1 MRAPSFTAGGVG
13 DPCYELVRSMKFLLT
28 NDDGIDAIGLNLLA
42 DVCAEL
48 GEVTVVA
55 PVEEQS
61 GVGHRVITRA
71 PLRLES
77 RPERRYALAGT
88 PADCA
93 RVALRAL
100 SVGAD
105 WVLSGLNHGGNLGVD
120 IHMSGTVAG
129 AREGAILGCR
139 AMALSQ
145 VLNAKYPIDPART
158 RRITARVVREL
169 VARPLPEGQLYNV
182 NLPFAPESDEPEI
195 VLCAPD
201 PSPHDVCYRAIEEG
215 FHYAGVFL
223 NRPRKMGL
231 DVDVVF
237 SGKVAVSVLTIV

>member
-1 MRAPSFTAGGVG
+1 
-13 DPCYELVRSMKFLLT
+13 MKFLLT
-28 NDDGIDAIGLNLLA
+28 NDDGIDAVGLDLLA
-42 DVCAEL
+42 SVCAGL

-55 PVEEQS
+55 PAEEQS

-71 PLRLES
+71 PLKIVA

-100 SVGAD
+100 AVEVD

-139 AMALSQ
+139 ALAISQ
-145 VLNAKYPIDPART
+145 VLNVKHPVDPERT
-158 RRITARVVREL
+158 RRITERVVREL
-169 VARPLPEGQLYNV
+169 LARPLAEGTLYNV
-182 NLPFAPESDEPEI
+182 NLPFAPESEEPEI
-195 VLCAPD
+195 VFCAPD
-201 PSPHDVCYRAIEEG
+201 PSPHDVRYAPIEEG
-215 FHYAGVFL
+215 YRYSGVFL
-223 NRPRKMGL
+223 DRPRKRGY

-237 SGKVAVSVLTIV
+237 SGKIAVSVLTIV